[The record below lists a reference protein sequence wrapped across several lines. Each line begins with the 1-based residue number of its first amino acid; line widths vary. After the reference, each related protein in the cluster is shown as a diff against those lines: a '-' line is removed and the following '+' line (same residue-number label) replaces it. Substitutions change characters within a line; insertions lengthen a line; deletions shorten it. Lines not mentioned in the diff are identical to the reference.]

1 MTGVQTCALPILREI
16 GIRAERGGASA
27 CTVRVSQSS
36 RCLAEPGS
44 LPGSLLL
51 LLVLESLSDANVI
64 LHQLVLLDVGGV
76 VLLNWD
82 TEDGSG
88 SDRTRCVR
96 HKGG

>member
-1 MTGVQTCALPILREI
+1 MLFR
-16 GIRAERGGASA
+16 S

-44 LPGSLLL
+44 LLGSLLL

-82 TEDGSG
+82 RGRERIRQDVVWTHVQVP
-88 SDRTRCVR
+88 CVR
-96 HKGG
+96 SLGRVM